1 MVNVLYIIIEND
13 KLLFEFGE
21 NYGSLIRFIDKSTK
35 INMAALENLDTSL
48 WIIELVDVNNKISID
63 NIGKHIES
71 SLKSDDTSQSLS
83 LIWKSISINQ
93 DNLTDTY
100 AIINVNI
107 NIILEN
113 DASLSTWQ
121 LNIDIVDGKPIGLWS
136 MRLTIP

>member
-1 MVNVLYIIIEND
+1 MII
-13 KLLFEFGE
+13 
-21 NYGSLIRFIDKSTK
+21 NYGSLIRFIEKSTK

-93 DNLTDTY
+93 DNSTATY

-107 NIILEN
+107 NIILEMMLHYQHGN
-113 DASLSTWQ
+113 
-121 LNIDIVDGKPIGLWS
+121 
-136 MRLTIP
+136 